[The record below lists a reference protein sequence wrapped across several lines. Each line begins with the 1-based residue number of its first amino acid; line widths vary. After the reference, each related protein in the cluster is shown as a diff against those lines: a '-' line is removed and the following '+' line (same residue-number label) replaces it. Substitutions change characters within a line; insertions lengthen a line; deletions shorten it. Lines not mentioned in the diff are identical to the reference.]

1 MGRHSSCWDAATR
14 NNSDEFRRA
23 PDLALWHPGPS
34 ASLIPI
40 SDNPQFHSIGLMARV
55 ADLNTA
61 GPGEDWVA
69 AMMFD
74 QFSVGTTVRS
84 TDNGV
89 STTPSTGLTH
99 RFLRL
104 QRTGNLFTGLSK
116 ASAGDAYS
124 VRVSATR
131 LDLEGVPLQ
140 VDLSGW
146 RLEGGVSRIT
156 RMTAPRS

>member
-1 MGRHSSCWDAATR
+1 MAQLLYIAGVTNDFTA
-14 NNSDEFRRA
+14 EVE
-23 PDLALWHPGPS
+23 
-34 ASLIPI
+34 IPA

-55 ADLNTA
+55 ADLNAA

-99 RFLRL
+99 RFMRL
-104 QRTGNLFTGLSK
+104 QRAGNVFTVFSK
-116 ASAGDAYS
+116 ASRRGRLQRPRLLDA
-124 VRVSATR
+124 R
-131 LDLEGVPLQ
+131 LDLAGLRAAGRRLAGHLFGQHRHGAVRQ
-140 VDLSGW
+140 LS
-146 RLEGGVSRIT
+146 
-156 RMTAPRS
+156 A